1 MDTVLFQSLLDFI
14 GQHPLLTGLIV
25 FLVAFT
31 ESLAIVGLFMPGAVL
46 MFAFGMLIG
55 GGQINFVDAFIWAVL
70 GAVAG
75 DGLSFW
81 LGRHYHQRLKVMWP
95 FRRYPRLI
103 ARGCDF
109 FAKHGSKSILLG
121 RFVGPV
127 RPIIPAIAGMMEM
140 SSAKFFLVNLLSAL
154 LWAPAYLLPG
164 MAFGASLSLAAEVA
178 GRLVILLLL
187 LLGLSIITIW
197 LVRHAVSFLQPRSNP
212 LMHRLLRRTHDI
224 PYLGDITEA
233 MLDPKHPETRVLG
246 GLFLLFIITS
256 ISFAVL
262 FQNQISGGDSATFTI
277 AVHNLIQTLRTD
289 WADNIM
295 LWFTRFGS
303 LYFLLPFS
311 LLLALVLGISKDR
324 ATPLY
329 LLGLL
334 LISQLT
340 VLLLKST
347 TAIERPVS
355 LYSGLHQY
363 AFPSSHSLMAVV
375 IFGFLSVF
383 IASRLASH
391 WRWLAYSLAA
401 LISII
406 VAFSRLYL
414 GMHWIN
420 DVVAGILIGLTWIAI
435 AGIAYRRHHLC
446 TLQARHLLLLTVIA
460 FLLSNIGYSLFAPQ
474 HIRTLPVTEQPLQA
488 LQTTQWL
495 QQAWQRLPQVRKDLR
510 GVNDHPFNLQWA
522 DHAEEISAYLMS
534 SGWQTAKRLTATN
547 ALRFLAPT
555 SKIGELPIPGHIHD
569 SQTQSLLYSRQLD
582 DSSLLMIRLWPSSF
596 SLNSHAPI
604 WFGNVSIMQ
613 MKDQLGWLKLLRTQD
628 NFAHALSLFQ
638 SENSAL
644 CKHPAVR
651 HAPTLCA
658 SGERK

>member
-1 MDTVLFQSLLDFI
+1 MDTALFQSLLDFV
-14 GQHPLLTGLIV
+14 GQHPLLTGLII

-55 GGQINFVDAFIWAVL
+55 GGQIAFIDAFVWAVL
-70 GAVAG
+70 GAVVG

-103 ARGCDF
+103 ARGSDF
-109 FAKHGSKSILLG
+109 FARHGSKSILLG

-178 GRLVILLLL
+178 GRLVILLLV
-187 LLGLSIITIW
+187 LLGLSFLTIW
-197 LVRHAVSFLQPRSNP
+197 LVRHAVSYLQPRSNP
-212 LMHRLLRRTHDI
+212 LMHGLLRRTHNI
-224 PYLGDITEA
+224 RFLGDITEA

-246 GLFLLFIITS
+246 GLFLLLIITS
-256 ISFAVL
+256 ISFALL
-262 FQNQISGGDSATFTI
+262 FQNQISDADSATFTI
-277 AVHNLIQTLRTD
+277 TVHNLIQTLRTD
-289 WADNIM
+289 WADSMM
-295 LWFTRFGS
+295 LWLTRFGS

-311 LLLALVLGISKDR
+311 LLLALILGIGKDR

-340 VLLLKST
+340 VLLLKTT

-355 LYSGLHQY
+355 IYSGLHQY

-375 IFGFLSVF
+375 IFGFLAVVV
-383 IASRLASH
+383 AARLPAN
-391 WRWLAYSLAA
+391 WRWLAYTFAA
-401 LISII
+401 LIGII

-414 GMHWIN
+414 GLHWLS
-420 DVVAGILIGLTWIAI
+420 DVVAGILIGLSLIAI

-446 TLQARHLLLLTVIA
+446 RLQARPLLLLTAGV
-460 FLLSNIGYSLFAPQ
+460 FLLANFTYSLFAPH
-474 HIRTLPVTEQPLQA
+474 HIQQPPIIQQAQKTLQSNL
-488 LQTTQWL
+488 WR
-495 QQAWQRLPQVRKDLR
+495 QQAWQQLPDIREDLR
-510 GVNDHPFNLQWA
+510 GINNHPFNLQWA
-522 DHAEEISAYLMS
+522 AHAEDISTYLS
-534 SGWQTAKRLTATN
+534 RTGWRAGKDLSFSN
-547 ALRFLAPT
+547 ALRYLAPNST
-555 SKIGELPIPGHIHD
+555 IAELPIPAHIHA
-569 SQTQSLLYSRQLD
+569 SQVQTLLFIRELDNASLQV
-582 DSSLLMIRLWPSSF
+582 IRLWPSLF
-596 SLNSHAPI
+596 QLPSHEPI
-604 WFGNVSIMQ
+604 WFGNVSIVQ
-613 MKDQLGWLKLLRTQD
+613 IEDKWGWLKLLRTKN
-628 NFAHALSLFQ
+628 NFAHALALFKTESDGFCIQ
-638 SENSAL
+638 AE
-644 CKHPAVR
+644 VR
-651 HAPTLCA
+651 HAPLLC
-658 SGERK
+658 GTGVVK